1 MLQILIY
8 RDSDGSPTMI
18 EVSSVLCPTPPPHH
32 PPKTLA
38 YMDSRYD
45 SMKPSQYPS
54 VVHCSTLES
63 LRSWLRLASGVRVQ
77 VLRALASVGVKAF
90 SSFKLWSK

>member
-18 EVSSVLCPTPPPHH
+18 EGYHPYFVPHH
-32 PPKTLA
+32 HHHTKTPA
-38 YMDSRYD
+38 YMDSRYDD

-77 VLRALASVGVKAF
+77 VLRVPARVGVKALGH
-90 SSFKLWSK
+90 SNCG